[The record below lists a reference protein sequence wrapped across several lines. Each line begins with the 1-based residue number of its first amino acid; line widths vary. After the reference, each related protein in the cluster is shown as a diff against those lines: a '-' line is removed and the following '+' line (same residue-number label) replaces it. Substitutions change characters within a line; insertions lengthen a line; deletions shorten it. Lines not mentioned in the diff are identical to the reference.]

1 MPGVLTGKAIQ
12 SFVPVTNTTPDKL
25 PLIPRHLDGVIA
37 WRGSHAVTAAE
48 FLGDVQ
54 ACAARLP
61 DAGFACNACEDQYL
75 FMVGFCAVIMRG
87 QTNLLPV
94 NHRPGTLRNTLTD
107 FPDCYLLHE
116 GTLDGDLVA
125 SLNRESVD
133 IKFAS
138 GDAQPGKLM
147 PQISVDQVAA
157 VVFTSGSTGDAVSL
171 TKTWYSL
178 VEGARINAAVL
189 ADTGKSIAA
198 GVSTVPPWHM
208 YGLEWSV
215 MVPLCTDISVYAG
228 NSFFPADVKNALA
241 ALPGP
246 RWLITTPLHLRALQR
261 AELEYPDVSLL
272 MSATSPLQAE
282 TAQRAEQQFGGALL
296 EVYGC
301 SEAGSVA
308 TRRPTLDSQWAFING
323 FTALTSSF
331 PVKLGAV
338 HLTEAVELSD
348 VLEFDRDGGFQIIG
362 RSEDL
367 IKIGGKRASLQHL
380 TNQLLSIEGVQ
391 DGAFFVKDEDAES
404 GAARLAA
411 FVVWKGRTVDALR
424 VELADRIDPVFMP
437 RPLRQVD
444 ELPREPTGKLPRAR
458 LLDLLQKSDQ
468 AQGHE

>member
-1 MPGVLTGKAIQ
+1 
-12 SFVPVTNTTPDKL
+12 VTNTAPDTL
-25 PLIPRHLDGVIA
+25 PLISRDLDGIVA
-37 WRGSHAVTAAE
+37 WRHSHAVSCAG
-48 FLGDVQ
+48 FLDDVQ

-61 DAGFACNACEDQYL
+61 DAEFACNACEDQYL
-75 FMVGFCAVIMRG
+75 FMVGFCAVILRG
-87 QTNLLPV
+87 QTNLLPA
-94 NHRPGTLRNTLTD
+94 NHRPGTLCNTLAD
-107 FPDCYLLHE
+107 FPDSYLLHE

-125 SLNRESVD
+125 SLDRKSVD
-133 IKFAS
+133 INFAS

-147 PQISVDQVAA
+147 PQIPSDQVAA
-157 VVFTSGSTGDAVSL
+157 VVFTSGSTGDSVSL
-171 TKTWYSL
+171 TKTWFSL

-228 NSFFPADVKNALA
+228 NTFFPADVKNALGA
-241 ALPGP
+241 MPGP

-261 AELEYPDVSLL
+261 SELEFPDVSLL

-323 FTALTSSF
+323 FTALTTAF
-331 PVKLGAV
+331 PVKLSAV
-338 HLTEAVELSD
+338 HLTGAIELGD
-348 VLEFDRDGGFQIIG
+348 VLEFDSGGGFQITG
-362 RSEDL
+362 RADDL

-391 DGAFFVKDEDAES
+391 DGAFFVKGKDPES
-404 GAARLAA
+404 DSVRLAA
-411 FVVWKGRTVDALR
+411 FVVGKGRTADALR
-424 VELADRIDPVFMP
+424 AELADRIDPVFMP

-458 LLDLLQKSDQ
+458 LLDLLQKPDQ

>member
-1 MPGVLTGKAIQ
+1 MATRKAIQ
-12 SFVPVTNTTPDKL
+12 TFIPVTNTTPDKL
-25 PLIPRHLDGVIA
+25 PLITRDLDSIIA
-37 WRGSHAVTAAE
+37 WRRSHAVSCAE

-61 DAGFACNACEDQYL
+61 HAGFACNACEDQYL

-94 NHRPGTLRNTLTD
+94 NHRPGTLRNTLAD
-107 FPDCYLLHE
+107 FPGSYLLHE

-125 SLNRESVD
+125 SLDRKSVD
-133 IKFAS
+133 INFVL
-138 GDAQPGKLM
+138 GDPQPGKLV
-147 PQISVDQVAA
+147 PHIPADQVAA
-157 VVFTSGSTGDAVSL
+157 VVFTSGSTGDSVSL
-171 TKTWYSL
+171 PKTWFSL

-189 ADTGKSIAA
+189 ADTGKSITA

-215 MVPLCTDISVYAG
+215 MVPLCTDIGVYAG
-228 NSFFPADVKNALA
+228 NSFFPADVKTALA
-241 ALPGP
+241 AMPGP
-246 RWLITTPLHLRALQR
+246 RWLITIPLHLRSLQR
-261 AELEYPDVSLL
+261 AELEFPDVSLV
-272 MSATSPLQAE
+272 MSATSPLRTE
-282 TAQRAEQQFGGALL
+282 TAQRAEQQFGGILL

-308 TRRPTLDSQWAFING
+308 TRRPTLNSQWAFING
-323 FTALTSSF
+323 FTALTNTF

-338 HLTEAVELSD
+338 HLAEVVELGD
-348 VLEFDRDGGFQIIG
+348 VLEFDRDGGFQITG
-362 RSEDL
+362 RSDDL

-380 TNQLLSIEGVQ
+380 TNQLLSIEGVR
-391 DGAFFVKDEDAES
+391 DGVFFVKHEDAES
-404 GAARLAA
+404 GSARLAA
-411 FVVWKGRTVDALR
+411 FVVGKGRTLNSLR

-458 LLDLLQKSDQ
+458 LLELLQKSDQ
-468 AQGHE
+468 AQARE